1 MGAFKIGF
9 IFVYFVLQVLEVH
22 LDFLLESDVA
32 ADGRFEFL
40 GLGLKHLIVVET
52 DKIGWGELEEVIYEV
67 VGEECVIGRY
77 FGFVAQIR

>member
-52 DKIGWGELEEVIYEV
+52 DKIG
-67 VGEECVIGRY
+67 
-77 FGFVAQIR
+77 